1 MAEYAKQNPNQ
12 DAEEAPYY
20 SALRRR
26 TALTAMNLF
35 NTIVVLLTIALI
47 ALNKFTLGVICLTW
61 LTFSC
66 ACMICLKKGKHIKPV
81 AMALAYSMVFGNMLS
96 QYINSGADWPSYAIT
111 PALVITV
118 ICLLDRAQAF
128 WSTSIIIATMCISIY
143 SAGSI
148 GAPTIVIPEDLFI
161 TAIAP
166 SFLFSSAVVYFLFS
180 SYQVANKETLMNL
193 KGEQEKSAEN
203 YSKLKNSLARQQVLS
218 KIQMHLQHVGN
229 LSGWWVDIAAKQLS
243 INVRHSNGKFEVC
256 QLPLND
262 QLNLQPE
269 EGSSVRQLQD
279 VQIWLKVVLPQ
290 LENALAN
297 EDAWDIECSPDLGTQ
312 FAHKRWFRSIGEIE
326 YDDQANPYVFGV
338 IQDITASKSMT
349 RRLEYQS
356 HSDDL
361 TGLYNRR
368 YIEEQLNLI
377 ITDDNFDTQPFY
389 LFIDLDRF
397 KTVNDTSGH
406 VAGDEL
412 LRVLG
417 KIIQG
422 NISEKDVVGRVG
434 GDEYAVILSDSS
446 EDNAI
451 NTANKIRKDIES
463 FCFSWQGSQHRIGA
477 TIGAVKIDN
486 RIESKDHLQL
496 LADTACLQAKSEGRN
511 RVKLTFGDSDAAIEK
526 RENSRW
532 LQRIQDALQND
543 QFALFAQ
550 KIKQVDKPSSARNAY
565 EVLLRMRTTDSQDL
579 IAPGAFLPTAERF
592 NLSAEIDNWVVE
604 KVIDIATNQAKSSNT
619 HSDMFWV
626 NLSGQ
631 SIGNKL
637 FADSLV
643 ETIANAELPESTIN
657 FEITETAVIGDM
669 EVAITL
675 MQRLRAL
682 GCLFALD
689 DFGAGLSSFG
699 YLKKLPVDVIKIDG
713 MFIREIDVTAIDRA
727 FTKSIIEVAH
737 SIGIKTVAEFVEN
750 DKIRET
756 VTDLG
761 IDYLQG
767 FGIHRPEEIEN
778 TTAIDLLAA
787 S

>member
-1 MAEYAKQNPNQ
+1 MTEYKQQTDKQ
-12 DAEEAPYY
+12 DSEETSYY
-20 SALRRR
+20 SALQRR
-26 TALTAMNLF
+26 TARTAMISLNIM
-35 NTIVVLLTIALI
+35 TALLAVALI
-47 ALNKFTLGVICLTW
+47 VLDKLLLGFICLTW
-61 LTFSC
+61 CVFSC
-66 ACMICLKKGKHIKPV
+66 ACIMYLKKGKHVKPV
-81 AMALAYSMVFGNMLS
+81 AMTLAYSLVLGNMLA
-96 QYINSGADWPSYAIT
+96 QYVHPGADWLSYAIA
-111 PALVITV
+111 PALVMIM
-118 ICLLDRAQAF
+118 ICLLERAHALCGA
-128 WSTSIIIATMCISIY
+128 ILIIATMCISIY
-143 SAGSI
+143 SAGII
-148 GAPTIVIPEDLFI
+148 GSSAITIPGGLFLSV
-161 TAIAP
+161 IAP
-166 SFLFSSAVVYFLFS
+166 AFLFSSVLVYCLFNN
-180 SYQVANKETLMNL
+180 YQVAYKNILMNL
-193 KGEQEKSAEN
+193 KGKQEKSTQSYNQLET
-203 YSKLKNSLARQQVLS
+203 SLVRQQVLS
-218 KIQMHLQHVGN
+218 KMQMRLQHVGK
-229 LSGWWVDIAAKQLS
+229 LSGWWIDMADKQLS
-243 INVRHSNGKFEVC
+243 INVRHPNGEFEVC
-256 QLPLND
+256 QIPLDD
-262 QLNLQPE
+262 QFDLQPAK
-269 EGSSVRQLQD
+269 GSRIERLED
-279 VQIWLKVVLPQ
+279 IKIWLKVVLPQ
-290 LENALAN
+290 LENALVN
-297 EDAWDIECSPDLGTQ
+297 EDAWDIECSPDMGTQ

-326 YDDQANPYVFGV
+326 YDHQANPYIFGV

-349 RRLEYQS
+349 RRLEFQA

-368 YIEEQLNLI
+368 YIEEKLNLI
-377 ITDDNFDTQPFY
+377 INNNDFNAHAFY

-406 VAGDEL
+406 IAGDEL

-417 KIIQG
+417 KVIQG
-422 NISEKDVVGRVG
+422 SIGEKDIVGRVG
-434 GDEYAVILSDSS
+434 GDEFAVILSDSS
-446 EDNAI
+446 EEDAL
-451 NTANKIRKDIES
+451 NTANKIRKDVES

-477 TIGAVKIDN
+477 SIGAVKIDD

-550 KIKQVDKPSSARNAY
+550 EIKQADKQSSARNTY
-565 EVLLRMRTTDSQDL
+565 EVLLRMRTPDNQDL
-579 IAPGAFLPTAERF
+579 IAPGVFLPTAERF
-592 NLSAEIDNWVVE
+592 SLSAEIDNWVVK
-604 KVIDIATNQAKSSNT
+604 KVIGIATNQAKNSKT
-619 HSDMFWV
+619 EPDMFWI

-631 SIGNKL
+631 SIGDKL

-643 ETIANAELPESTIN
+643 EAIANANLPASTIN

-669 EVAITL
+669 EIAITL
-675 MQRLRAL
+675 MQRLRTL

-713 MFIREIDVTAIDRA
+713 MFIREIDVTAIDRV
-727 FTKSIIEVAH
+727 FTKSIIDVAH

-761 IDYLQG
+761 VDYLQG

-778 TTAIDLLAA
+778 TIAIDLLAA